1 MVLPERFAT
10 LVNLAGFV
18 AALSLY
24 AMLLAMVV
32 RSARTATV
40 VSATGEDASRTSR
53 SRTWRHEP
61 LLLAASLLG
70 LAWNAVAL
78 RMYGLEEFGIGT
90 PAGLRALGFT
100 ALGFL
105 PAVVVHSALRPAL
118 TERRDPT
125 AVGVVG
131 SAYLFSIAAGGLQ
144 VVAAFQGRPLPSPAA
159 LWLLVAGFAA
169 LIVPLAFQAQ
179 RQVRA
184 RRALSLAALAV
195 FGVSALH
202 LGGHEALSD
211 SWPLELVGH
220 HASLPLA
227 VAILYQ
233 DYPFALA
240 DLFLKRALVV
250 LLAVALALAL
260 YAGAFAWILPA
271 SPDAVTT
278 IVFAGLGVL
287 VAFAYPW
294 LHRSAYWLVDSV
306 MLRRA
311 DYAALRAEIGQAIA
325 AADTPEDEL
334 RECCRRLGQ
343 AVAARLWRCWRLEG
357 DAPVPLEGCC
367 TMGGD
372 ASPRVVTAAHD
383 AWDHSNHA
391 ETVHADAT
399 RTSAVAIVPT
409 TESPRYAFSLGD
421 LAGGRRLLSD
431 DLAMLGAVV
440 QAAARRID
448 QLRLARER
456 DDQRLREAEIRR
468 LATEA
473 ELRALRAQINPH
485 FLFNALTTVGYLIQT
500 NPEQALDKLVR
511 LTELLRRVLRSEGDF
526 TTLGKELEL
535 IRLYLDIEHARFEER
550 LRVDIDVPPGLH
562 ELRVP
567 ALVLQP
573 LVENAIKH
581 GIAPSSEG
589 GHIEVRAALGAP
601 RPPAAAPTLTLTV
614 RDTGSG
620 AAGIR
625 PDRGIGL
632 RNVEDRLRHHYG
644 DAASLRF
651 ESGRE
656 GTRVTLRF
664 PARTAE
670 AVPRAVEVRS

>member
-1 MVLPERFAT
+1 MMYPGSFAT
-10 LVNLAGFV
+10 LVNLAGFL

-32 RSARTATV
+32 RSSRTATV
-40 VSATGEDASRTSR
+40 AGGTGWPNRPARPHA
-53 SRTWRHEP
+53 WRHEP

-78 RMYGLEEFGIGT
+78 RLYGLEEFGIGT

-125 AVGVVG
+125 AAGVVG
-131 SAYLFSIAAGGLQ
+131 SAYLFSSAAAGLQIAAA
-144 VVAAFQGRPLPSPAA
+144 VQGRPLPSPAA

-202 LGGHEALSD
+202 LAGHEALRD

-250 LLAVALALAL
+250 VMVVALALAL
-260 YAGAFAWILPA
+260 YAEAFAWIVPA
-271 SPDAVTT
+271 GPDAVTA

-294 LHRSAYWLVDSV
+294 LRRAAYWLVDSV
-306 MLRRA
+306 VLRRA
-311 DYAALRAEIGQAIA
+311 DYFALRAEIGQAIA
-325 AADTPEDEL
+325 AADSPEDVL
-334 RECCRRLGQ
+334 RECCGRLGQ
-343 AVAARLWRCWRLEG
+343 AVAARLWRCWRLDA
-357 DAPVPLEGCC
+357 DAPVPLDGCC
-367 TMGGD
+367 ATGGD
-372 ASPRVVTAAHD
+372 AAPQPVLAAHA
-383 AWDHSNHA
+383 AWHDSNHA

-409 TESPRYAFSLGD
+409 TEAPRYAFSLGS

-431 DLAMLGAVV
+431 DLAMLGGVV

-448 QLRLARER
+448 QVRLARER

-500 NPEQALDKLVR
+500 NPERALEKLVQ

-550 LRVDIDVPPGLH
+550 LRVEIDVPRGLH
-562 ELRVP
+562 DIPMP

-581 GIAPSSEG
+581 GIAPSSG
-589 GHIEVRAALGAP
+589 GGLVEVRAALDPP
-601 RPPAAAPTLTLTV
+601 RPPSAAPTLTLTV
-614 RDTGSG
+614 HDTGC
-620 AAGIR
+620 ATAGTR
-625 PDRGIGL
+625 PARGIGL
-632 RNVEDRLRHHYG
+632 RNVEDRLRHHFG

-656 GTRVTLRF
+656 GTRVTLRI

-670 AVPRAVEVRS
+670 AAPRAAEARS